1 MPRSRLTNHAFTALT
16 GVLGFDPAQYAKMLE
31 NPKSGLLK
39 FTLSDMEVLFA
50 TNDVA
55 IATYKAKQTM
65 TMDGTGMTQDVFDS
79 SPWVRMGGTWKCV
92 AHAETEADKKP
103 A

>member
-39 FTLSDMEVLFA
+39 FTLSYMEVLFPTDA
-50 TNDVA
+50 VA
-55 IATYKAKQTM
+55 IATP
-65 TMDGTGMTQDVFDS
+65 DVFDS